1 MNGHIDV
8 KKKKLRSQILRNLS
22 DKKRQSFYQDNIG
35 KTYNVLFE
43 NQDKHGYIYGFTE
56 NYIKIRSKY
65 KPNMQNSLRKVK
77 INKIEYNTLA
87 FASGQIINT

>member
-1 MNGHIDV
+1 MNGHIDI

-35 KTYNVLFE
+35 KTHSVLFE
-43 NQDKHGYIYGFTE
+43 NQDKHGYIHGFTE

-65 KPNMQNSLRKVK
+65 KPNMQNSLKKVK
-77 INKIEYNTLA
+77 INKIEYNKLA
-87 FASGQIINT
+87 YATGQIINT